1 MLEEAIK
8 LIKKQREMY
17 VIQHNN
23 ITTYARKRD
32 VEDKVKEKLRKEV
45 HIRDYILEILNKQK
59 KWGVLIGRNK
69 KRIRSIFTR

>member
-1 MLEEAIK
+1 MLEEAIN

-59 KWGVLIGRNK
+59 K
-69 KRIRSIFTR
+69 

>member
-59 KWGVLIGRNK
+59 K
-69 KRIRSIFTR
+69 